1 MGQFPK
7 VVVYIFLN
15 LVCWV
20 FTLPMAQAHDTGREV
35 QSTSRAV
42 FVVCVFEIR
51 SIFVSQLLF
60 RLHFSLFCDLLCYS
74 IRLTFSHS
82 KNNIPKKV

>member
-20 FTLPMAQAHDTGREV
+20 FTLPLAQAHDTGREV

-42 FVVCVFEIR
+42 YVVCVFEIR
-51 SIFVSQLLF
+51 SIFVSQLSTTFFFILLAFMLF
-60 RLHFSLFCDLLCYS
+60 Y
-74 IRLTFSHS
+74 
-82 KNNIPKKV
+82 